1 MAFTSA
7 HLYYDDLEIGQAWES
22 YGRTVTEADIV
33 NFAGFS
39 GDFNAIHIDHEF
51 AKNTPFRRVFCHGFA
66 VFSMASGMS
75 VQSPPTRIVA
85 MTKVRFWNFYLPV
98 FAGDTVRLR
107 SKVAEKTLKGRGRR
121 GEVVWAREIVNQDG
135 KAVQGGEIVTLIE
148 CRPQTKP
155 IEADAE
161 VAPTGV
167 V

>member
-7 HLYYDDLEIGQAWES
+7 NLYFDDLELGQTWES

-85 MTKVRFWNFYLPV
+85 MTRVKFWNFYLPV
-98 FAGDTVRLR
+98 FAGDTIKMR

-135 KAVQGGEIVTLIE
+135 KIVQGGELVTLIE
-148 CRPQTKP
+148 CRPLAKAT
-155 IEADAE
+155 ESDAE
-161 VAPTGV
+161 ITPTGV